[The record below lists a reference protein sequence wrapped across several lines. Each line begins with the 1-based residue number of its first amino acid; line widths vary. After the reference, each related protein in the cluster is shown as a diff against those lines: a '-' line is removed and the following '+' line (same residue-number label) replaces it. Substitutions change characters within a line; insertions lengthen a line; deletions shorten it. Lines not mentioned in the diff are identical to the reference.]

1 MLLLMKP
8 TGFGF
13 SGARLSR
20 CALIVVG
27 VACLTAPRHAAATQA
42 AVAVDET
49 SIVTALV
56 TDTAGRAL
64 SGVEVTVVGTELRQL
79 TDESG
84 QVYMAGVPARKVMLH
99 MRHVGYKEAEL
110 ELFLTPGVRTST
122 TMVLRRALVT
132 ATALPKVVVRED
144 LVPARYAGTARFDG
158 FYRRKSDGVG
168 TFLTREFMDARAADR
183 SEDLLRTQAGIRI
196 RYRGTRAYIEFVRCQ
211 QVEVYI
217 NGFRQQEGF
226 AAFLELNPRE
236 IEAMEIY
243 RGVATVPPEFSPQPN
258 DCAAV
263 VVWTRWH

>member
-1 MLLLMKP
+1 MLLDMKP
-8 TGFGF
+8 TRFGF
-13 SGARLSR
+13 TGARLSR

-42 AVAVDET
+42 AIDET

-64 SGVEVTVVGTELRQL
+64 AGVEVTVVGTELRQL

-84 QVYMAGVPARKVMLH
+84 QVYMAGVPAKKVTLH

-122 TMVLRRALVT
+122 TMVMRRALVT
-132 ATALPKVVVRED
+132 VTALPKVVVRSD

-158 FYRRKSDGVG
+158 FYRRKADGIG

-183 SEDLLRTQAGIRI
+183 AEDLLRSQAGIRI

-217 NGFRQQEGF
+217 NGFRQHDGF
-226 AAFLELNPRE
+226 TSFLELNPRE

-243 RGVATVPPEFSPQPN
+243 RGVATVPAEFSPQPN

>member
-1 MLLLMKP
+1 MIRH
-8 TGFGF
+8 GFGF
-13 SGARLSR
+13 TGAHPGR
-20 CALIVVG
+20 CALTIAAVTLL
-27 VACLTAPRHAAATQA
+27 AAPSHAAATQA
-42 AVAVDET
+42 AIDET
-49 SIVTALV
+49 SIVTAVV

-64 SGVEVTVVGTELRQL
+64 SGVEVTIIGTDLRQL
-79 TDESG
+79 TDDSG
-84 QVYMAGVPARKVMLH
+84 QIYMAGVPSRKVTLH
-99 MRHVGYKEAEL
+99 LRHVGYKEADL

-122 TMVLRRALVT
+122 TMVMRRALVT

-144 LVPARYAGTARFDG
+144 LVPARYAGTARFDS
-158 FYRRKSDGVG
+158 FYRRKSDGIG

-183 SEDLLRTQAGIRI
+183 PEDLLRSQAGIRI
-196 RYRGTRAYIEFVRCQ
+196 RYRGTRAYIEFIRCE

-217 NGFRQQEGF
+217 NGFRTHDGF
-226 AAFLELNPRE
+226 TSFLELNPRE